1 MTEQQPAEEQAAPRP
16 AAHRGP
22 PIEVAEEVLD
32 ARGEHTAGALR
43 LALRDMTIESGGR
56 DDVPWVRIA
65 RENLTRA
72 VESCVRSPNLR
83 MDMLHCLFAVDYE
96 ERIELNYALF
106 SLANAHKA
114 LLKVDV
120 PPDEARVA
128 SLTGVWEAAGWYERE
143 THDLFGVEFDGNP
156 DMSPLI
162 LYEGFE
168 GYPGLRSFPL
178 HDYEE
183 W

>member
-1 MTEQQPAEEQAAPRP
+1 MTEQQPPEEQAAPRP

-22 PIEVAEEVLD
+22 PVEVAAEVLD
-32 ARGEHTAGALR
+32 AQGERTAGALR
-43 LALRDMTIESGGR
+43 LALRDMALESGGR
-56 DDVPWVRIA
+56 DDIPWVRIA

-72 VESCVRSPNLR
+72 VDSCVHSPNLR
-83 MDMLHCLFAVDYE
+83 MDMLHCLFAVDYV

-106 SLANAHKA
+106 SLGKGHKV

-120 PPDEARVA
+120 PPEEARA
-128 SLTGVWEAAGWYERE
+128 DSLTSVWEAAAWYERE

-156 DMSPLI
+156 DLSPLI
-162 LYEGFE
+162 LFEGFE
-168 GYPGLRSFPL
+168 GHPGLRSFPL